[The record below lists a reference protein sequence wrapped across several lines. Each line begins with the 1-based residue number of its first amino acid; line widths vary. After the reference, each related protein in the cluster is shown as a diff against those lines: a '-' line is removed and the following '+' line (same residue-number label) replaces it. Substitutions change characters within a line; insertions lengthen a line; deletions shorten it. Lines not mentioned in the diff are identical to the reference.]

1 MGGAEVR
8 VGGYR
13 YGSGWPGDKGM
24 VVGGWADG
32 GCARVFRT
40 YPCAH
45 HGRPGGWDG
54 RFERAR
60 PPPPPPPSQP
70 LSFICAA
77 TSLCL
82 GRLRDSNKS
91 FALGRSDIA
100 VSAISAAIVAAAAA
114 AACRGRG
121 RHSHHSNDITKTLSD
136 RTQRTNAQTFIR

>member
-1 MGGAEVR
+1 MGGAEVP
-8 VGGYR
+8 VGGF
-13 YGSGWPGDKGM
+13 GNESGRPGDNGT
-24 VVGGWADG
+24 VVGGQADG

-45 HGRPGGWDG
+45 RGRLGGWDS

-91 FALGRSDIA
+91 FALGRSVIA
-100 VSAISAAIVAAAAA
+100 VSATSAAAAA
-114 AACRGRG
+114 AAAATHRGR
-121 RHSHHSNDITKTLSD
+121 RHSHHSNGITKTLSD
-136 RTQRTNAQTFIR
+136 RTQRTSALTFIHAT